1 MELHR
6 RVPAERWCITKAEFF
21 AFVEDVRSLWKENY
35 FPHAPGPEHTRST
48 SSSSNQHLRG
58 FTLWMGDE
66 ENGHSTSILS
76 LFPALSIFFRRLSHR
91 FHWQG
96 VCRGPNLYVVNE
108 HYVKPMTA
116 EAGGM
121 SYALMK
127 HPEGLLCEVFISHAW
142 AEGILELGDHVRRA
156 WPRLQRMH
164 NLYCCLLANPQNLD
178 MGMWLNVPPS
188 QSPFAR
194 AMQRASHVLIIPNST
209 AAWPCQDS

>member
-1 MELHR
+1 M
-6 RVPAERWCITKAEFF
+6 
-21 AFVEDVRSLWKENY
+21 
-35 FPHAPGPEHTRST
+35 
-48 SSSSNQHLRG
+48 
-58 FTLWMGDE
+58 
-66 ENGHSTSILS
+66 
-76 LFPALSIFFRRLSHR
+76 
-91 FHWQG
+91 
-96 VCRGPNLYVVNE
+96 VNE

-188 QSPFAR
+188 ESPFAR
-194 AMQRASHVLIIPNST
+194 AMQSASHVLIIPNST
-209 AAWPCQDS
+209 AAGTQLKSSEIDC